1 MDIRNILKEVNELRI
16 EPPSCARESQEIP
29 KTYDLI

>member
-16 EPPSCARESQEIP
+16 EPPCARESQEIP